1 MSQKDRILSYLKRRP
16 LTPIQALEKFGCFRL
31 AARIEE
37 LRSEGYQIKTERVE
51 RGEKRYARYRLEKQ
65 RPTQC

>member
-16 LTPIQALEKFGCFRL
+16 ITPIQALEKFGCFRL

-51 RGEKRYARYRLEKQ
+51 RGDKRYARYRLV
-65 RPTQC
+65 R